1 MRQTPLR
8 ILHLEDSLLDAELID
23 STLEAHGIRCEM
35 VRVDNRT
42 GYLSALETGGF
53 DLILADYSLPS
64 FDGVSALDLAKEK
77 CPEVPFIFV
86 SATLGEELAVETLKG
101 GATDYVLKQR
111 LWRLGPSVHRALR
124 EVEERI
130 DHRRAQET
138 LHQRERQ
145 LRESQKMEALGR
157 LAGGI
162 AHDFNNLLTVI
173 IGSSQALLNEL
184 PSDHPFAT
192 RLRETHNAGSKA
204 EILIRQLLALSRR
217 QVLNHKVLDL
227 NFVIEQVE
235 TMLGRLIGEHIKL
248 VAHKDP
254 MLGRVRADRGQ
265 LEQVLMNLVLNAR
278 DAMPQG
284 GTLTIETTNTDIPSV
299 PPAKQSV
306 CEPGRYVTLSVRDTG
321 CGIPAETQPMIF
333 EPFFTTKDEGS
344 GTGLGLSMVHGI
356 VQQSGGWIEVQSEP
370 SQGTILTL
378 YLPRTEDPLTPPEH
392 KTPSARVPQGTE
404 TILLAEDNA
413 GVRGHVRNEL
423 ERLGYV
429 VLEARNAVEAL
440 SISNQQAGPID
451 LLLTDVVMPG
461 MSGRDLASQLTA
473 IRPTTKVLYMSGYTD
488 NVPVAKDLDSAR
500 ASFLQK
506 PFTPDVLGCKIR
518 ELLDG

>member
-1 MRQTPLR
+1 MGEIPLR
-8 ILHLEDSLLDAELID
+8 ILHLEDSRLDAELIEA
-23 STLEAHGIRCEM
+23 TLAEHGIRCDSIL
-35 VRVDNRT
+35 VDTRAE
-42 GYLSALETGGF
+42 YERALEVGGF

-64 FDGVSALDLAKEK
+64 FDGVSALGLAKEQ
-77 CPEVPFIFV
+77 CPEIPFIFV

-124 EVEERI
+124 EVEARKERQ
-130 DHRRAQET
+130 RAEET
-138 LHQRERQ
+138 LRQRERQ

-173 IGSSQALLNEL
+173 IGSSQALLDEVGL
-184 PSDHPFAT
+184 DHPFVT
-192 RLRETHNAGSKA
+192 RLRETHKAGNQA
-204 EILIRQLLALSRR
+204 EQLIRQLLALSRR
-217 QVLNHKVLDL
+217 QVLTHRVLDL
-227 NFVIEQVE
+227 NFVIDNVE
-235 TMLGRLIGEHIKL
+235 VMLGRLIGEHITFC
-248 VAHKDP
+248 VRKDP
-254 MLGRVRADRGQ
+254 SLGRIRADRGQ

-284 GTLTIETTNTDIPSV
+284 GTVTIETTNTDIPSV
-299 PPAKQSV
+299 PPRTDSTV
-306 CEPGRYVTLSVRDTG
+306 EPGRYVTLSIRDTG
-321 CGIPAETQPMIF
+321 CGMPAETQARIF
-333 EPFFTTKDEGS
+333 EPFFTTKGEGG

-356 VQQSGGWIEVQSEP
+356 VQQIGGWIEVQSKP
-370 SQGTILTL
+370 TQGTTL
-378 YLPRTEDPLTPPEH
+378 IVYIPRTDDPLTPVEP
-392 KTPSARVPQGTE
+392 KKPSGRSPQGTE

-413 GVRGHVRNEL
+413 AVRGHVREAL

-440 SISNQQAGPID
+440 SLSNQQAGPID
-451 LLLTDVVMPG
+451 LLLTDVIMPG

-488 NVPVAKDLDSAR
+488 NVPVAEDLESAR
-500 ASFLQK
+500 AGFLQK
-506 PFTPDVLGCKIR
+506 PFTPDILGCKIR
-518 ELLDG
+518 ELLDE